1 MKNIQPLN
9 IWNAG
14 ETLEATALR
23 LYISFDDLE
32 SRANFIY
39 QLCTVDGSCIAEG
52 SLGIDGPA
60 YIAWGSSGDSNAE
73 AYSIA
78 ANALNL
84 TLI

>member
-1 MKNIQPLN
+1 MKEIQPLA
-9 IWNAG
+9 IWSNG

-39 QLCTVDGSCIAEG
+39 QLCTTEGACIAEG
-52 SLGIDGPA
+52 SLNIDGTE
-60 YIAWGSSGDSNAE
+60 YITWGSSGDSNAE

-78 ANALNL
+78 ANALNII
-84 TLI
+84 LI